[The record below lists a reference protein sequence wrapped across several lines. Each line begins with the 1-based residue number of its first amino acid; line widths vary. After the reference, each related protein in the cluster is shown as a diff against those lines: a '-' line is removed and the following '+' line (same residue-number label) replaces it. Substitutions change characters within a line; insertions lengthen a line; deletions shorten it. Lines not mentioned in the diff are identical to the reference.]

1 MERTNNDKKMDPR
14 LLFAVLLIIGLIAL
28 LLIDATILV
37 WRL

>member
-1 MERTNNDKKMDPR
+1 MDLISNIKKMDPR